1 MSRRRIGTILRMT
14 RMKNTCLSAAAFA
27 RMATAVTAT
36 VMMVSTMFWGCAST
50 ATTSATTPEVAETAD
65 AWRPAMPVAAD
76 QIEPLGFMAGTW
88 VMEQRGGAVIEEHWM
103 APAGN
108 GMLGS
113 FRRILGNGVIPF
125 YEFTQ
130 IVATE
135 GEVRL
140 RQIHVHGT
148 FDTDPRRKDPMVL
161 RLEKV
166 EGTTASFVPLEDAA
180 ASNAGSLAR
189 VTYARVGDTLTVRVE
204 ERPRPVA
211 EGETP
216 REPQVIELPM
226 RRVGT

>member
-1 MSRRRIGTILRMT
+1 MT
-14 RMKNTCLSAAAFA
+14 SVKNTSLPAAAFA
-27 RMATAVTAT
+27 GMMATVTTT

-50 ATTSATTPEVAETAD
+50 ATTPEVAETAD
-65 AWRPAMPVAAD
+65 AWRPAMPAVAD

-103 APAGN
+103 APSGN

-113 FRRILGNGVIPF
+113 FRRILGNGAIPF

-130 IVATE
+130 IVAAE
-135 GEVRL
+135 EEVRL

-189 VTYARVGDTLTVRVE
+189 VTYALDGDTLTVRVE

-216 REPQVIELPM
+216 REAQVIELPM

>member
-1 MSRRRIGTILRMT
+1 VRRRRIDTILRMT
-14 RMKNTCLSAAAFA
+14 SMKNTPLPAAVFA
-27 RMATAVTAT
+27 TVTTT

-50 ATTSATTPEVAETAD
+50 AATPDATETAN
-65 AWRPAMPVAAD
+65 ASRPAMPAVAD

-113 FRRILGNGVIPF
+113 FRRILGNGLIPF

-130 IVATE
+130 IVAAE

-161 RLEKV
+161 RLETV

-189 VTYARVGDTLTVRVE
+189 VTYALDGDTLTVRVE

-211 EGETP
+211 EGETS

-226 RRVGT
+226 RRVGP

>member
-1 MSRRRIGTILRMT
+1 M
-14 RMKNTCLSAAAFA
+14 
-27 RMATAVTAT
+27 TAT

-166 EGTTASFVPLEDAA
+166 QGTTASFVPLEDAA
-180 ASNAGSLAR
+180 ASNAGSLDR
-189 VTYARVGDTLTVRVE
+189 VTYALDGDTLTVRVE